1 MLHNTR
7 TRSPLFYIS
16 AMGASQVQAAQRHT
30 AVATDRKDG
39 QDTAPPA
46 PVTKLGIEAWLRPT
60 PQHPNR
66 SSIWCMTAIL
76 PSTPQQK
83 QYLVHD
89 RYPPRGWVGG
99 TILARSQLSAEQSQS
114 SSMQRMNNAVF
125 QQSRIDRKHK

>member
-66 SSIWCMTAIL
+66 SSIWRMTAIL
-76 PSTPQQK
+76 PLSTSCAGNLDSSVQENWGG
-83 QYLVHD
+83 LN
-89 RYPPRGWVGG
+89 PRTLDVKLG
-99 TILARSQLSAEQSQS
+99 
-114 SSMQRMNNAVF
+114 
-125 QQSRIDRKHK
+125 DRKKDVTLAQGFA